1 MLLNTMI
8 VMGGRLI
15 CEYIRKEPFLILRT
29 LWIIKSVDVV
39 DTELEQCYNGDG
51 KKTSK
56 FSYPT

>member
-39 DTELEQCYNGDG
+39 DTELEQCYNGDE
-51 KKTSK
+51 KNFKI
-56 FSYPT
+56 